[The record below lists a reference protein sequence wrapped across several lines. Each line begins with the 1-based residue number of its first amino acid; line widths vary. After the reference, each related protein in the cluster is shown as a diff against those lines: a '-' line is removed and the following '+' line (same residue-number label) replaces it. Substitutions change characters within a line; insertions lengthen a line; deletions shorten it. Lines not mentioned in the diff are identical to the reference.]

1 MFQWEHILVEGLFIS
16 IVLLFNLQ
24 LLGVCSK
31 IEVLFLP
38 DFSESAGSIISLAI
52 WLDVLSEFGPLV
64 PQCKIMWSGSKSQT
78 VGFAWS
84 CMHLS
89 LTELNYRTLTRHLL
103 FRFRVRINRL
113 ISLPCCLQVWKQIL
127 LRLVTT
133 GCY

>member
-64 PQCKIMWSGSKSQT
+64 PQSKIMWSGSKSRT

-89 LTELNYRTLTRHLL
+89 LAELNYRTLTRHLW

-127 LRLVTT
+127 LRLMTT